1 MGRCCDLC
9 GSVFFDQVLDLGVQ
23 PLAENDNGK
32 RYPLALWRCEYC
44 NLIQLSDTPPREEV
58 FAKEHPYSS
67 GNSRERVRH
76 FGDLAVDMLAR
87 RVPWLADRR
96 DLLWVDVGANDGTL
110 LREVKKMAPS
120 ATVVGVEPTDQ
131 IRKAEGFPVY
141 QEFFSEKVAGVV
153 RQDNGQAQIIT
164 ACNVL
169 AHVPDVHDFMN
180 GVTGLLADDGV
191 FVTENHDWNSI
202 ARGLQVDTV
211 YHEHLR
217 YFTLAS
223 LTRLLDDHGLTVTDV
238 ARIPAHGG
246 SFQVLAMKEPVDLE
260 GRVYAVRDKLRRLL
274 GGLKG
279 PVYGVGATTR
289 ATPLIHYTGI
299 YRWLHC
305 VCEVPWSDKIGQY
318 IPGTLLKVVDERRLV
333 EDQPPYA
340 LLLSWHIKDDIIPKL
355 RDMGYTGKFI
365 VPLPVPEVVDA

>member
-1 MGRCCDLC
+1 MDKSCDLC
-9 GSVFFDQVLDLGVQ
+9 GWTGFTEVLDLGVQ

-32 RYPLALWRCEYC
+32 RYPLALWRCTDCY
-44 NLIQLSDTPPREEV
+44 LVQLPEIPPREEV
-58 FAKEHPYSS
+58 FALAHPYTT

-76 FGDLAVDMLAR
+76 FGDLAADMLVR
-87 RVPWLADRR
+87 QVPWWDGGVNK
-96 DLLWVDVGANDGTL
+96 LWVDIGANDGTL
-110 LREVKKMAPS
+110 LRQVKGVAP
-120 ATVVGVEPTDQ
+120 AMTVVGVEPTDQ

-141 QEFFSEKVAGVV
+141 QEFFSWEVAEKV
-153 RQDNGQAQIIT
+153 RRDNGQAQIIT

-180 GVTGLLADDGV
+180 GVTSLLADDGV
-191 FVTENHDWNSI
+191 FVTENHDWNSVS
-202 ARGLQVDTV
+202 RGLQIDTV

-217 YFTLAS
+217 YFTVATLS
-223 LTRLLDDHGLTVTDV
+223 RLLDEYGLTVTDV
-238 ARIPAHGG
+238 ARNGAHGG
-246 SFQVLAMKEPVDLE
+246 SFQVLAMKEPDDL
-260 GRVYAVRDKLRRLL
+260 GARALKVRDDLRVLL
-274 GGLKG
+274 GKLKG
-279 PVYGVGATTR
+279 PIYGIGATTR

-318 IPGTLLKVVDERRLV
+318 IPGTLLKVVDEGRLV

-355 RDMGYTGKFI
+355 RRMGYTGKFI